1 MRRSLFFHHLI
12 VKLIALDTRQLGFCF
27 SSVVPHD
34 IERQLTPPPHH
45 PTRVFYEISNLTF
58 VQAVAQWPGSGGRGR
73 ASFIMTT
80 FSSCSFFH
88 LDMGLL
94 LLLFNDVHL

>member
-34 IERQLTPPPHH
+34 IERQLTPPPHP

-58 VQAVAQWPGSGGRGR
+58 VQAVAQWPGRGGGKGVIYHDNIFVLFIF
-73 ASFIMTT
+73 SFGYGVI
-80 FSSCSFFH
+80 
-88 LDMGLL
+88 
-94 LLLFNDVHL
+94 VIVI